1 MRACQQHGQCLADRV
16 RSGFGGLDALNIMG
30 NWRNDDSVEHSLAQP
45 VGGGKLARD
54 GSRKIEE
61 VSLVERLVTLIRDAI
76 LIGEFE
82 PGAPIRIK
90 RIADEYGVSMI
101 PVREALARLL
111 ASRLVRAEPNR
122 GYFVVAQP
130 TPSEFRQFVQAREL
144 FERSVVALGFDN
156 ATPADVRKLR
166 DLNDRMRKVA
176 MLGRQDRIVEWS
188 RLNTGF
194 HQVLVGLARN
204 SYLSDMYSDL
214 AFGNMHIQLVRKY
227 PAELTNL
234 LLLVDEHDDMIA
246 ALEDNDKDRLL
257 SVLSDHICN
266 LKLDD

>member
-1 MRACQQHGQCLADRV
+1 MAE
-16 RSGFGGLDALNIMG
+16 N
-30 NWRNDDSVEHSLAQP
+30 
-45 VGGGKLARD
+45 
-54 GSRKIEE
+54 GSKKIEE

-76 LIGEFE
+76 LIGELE
-82 PGAPIRIK
+82 PGAHIRIK

-122 GYFVVAQP
+122 GYFVVAKP
-130 TPSEFRQFVQAREL
+130 TPAEFRQFVQAREL

-156 ATPADVRKLR
+156 ATEADARKLR
-166 DLNDRMRKVA
+166 GLNDRMRKVA
-176 MLGRQDRIVEWS
+176 MSGRKNKIVEWS
-188 RLNTGF
+188 RLNTEF

-214 AFGNMHIQLVRKY
+214 AFGNMHIQLVRRY
-227 PAELTNL
+227 PAEFTNL
-234 LLLVDEHDDMIA
+234 LLLVEEHDEMIA

-257 SVLSDHICN
+257 SVLSDHIYN
-266 LKLDD
+266 LTLDD